1 VAEPKAWDDPLVV
14 QLGLES
20 LLPLD
25 ALIDEGLAKP
35 HQGAQ
40 LQDVRRR
47 DPALR
52 KAALEQQVHHQLA
65 VGVVGLGSPLGAS
78 PLAQLG
84 GIGQVSGEAPP
95 LDLLHDEAPAGR
107 SLEREVGVG
116 PGLELVQPLP
126 HRLPG
131 TRVDLAPLQ
140 LPGAEVNRPE
150 RDLSPVQVQTAYHF
164 HVGPPRAPSLTPRA

>member
-1 VAEPKAWDDPLVV
+1 M
-14 QLGLES
+14 
-20 LLPLD
+20 
-25 ALIDEGLAKP
+25 
-35 HQGAQ
+35 
-40 LQDVRRR
+40 
-47 DPALR
+47 
-52 KAALEQQVHHQLA
+52 
-65 VGVVGLGSPLGAS
+65 VGLGSPLGAS

-150 RDLSPVQVQTAYHF
+150 RDLTPVQVQTAYHL
-164 HVGPPRAPSLTPRA
+164 HVGPPRAPSWTPRAYRACAVEAPLHILFVCFFG